1 MIKTTID
8 LNHHL
13 LAGGFVFTTNLPV
26 KPTISTSFQ
35 RSHHSIIFYLCNLS
49 EVVRHKFNYKKM
61 TKKVLVTGA
70 GGFIGGF
77 IVEEALKRGYD
88 VWAAVRATTS
98 RKYLTDSRIHFIEL
112 DFTDADKLTAA
123 LRTEVEEQGKWDYIV
138 HNLGATKC
146 ANFADFNTINH
157 EYLKRFIEALRTIDA
172 VPEGFLMMSTM
183 GVMGVGDEKNY
194 TPFNERM
201 IPMPNTKYGLSKLK
215 SETYLQMQSDIP
227 YIAFRPTGVYGPR
240 ESDYYLM
247 IKSIAKGFD
256 FSVGFRRQTL
266 TFIYV
271 KDLVA
276 AVFDALESGVRRK
289 SYLIA
294 DNGIYSQKEFRN
306 IVKSLLGKKFVL
318 PVIVPIWML
327 KIACTIAEKVAVAQ
341 MKVSTL
347 NRDKFKIMKQR
358 NWTCDTSL
366 AKSDFGF
373 HPKYSLEEGL
383 KETIDWYKTNGW
395 L

>member
-1 MIKTTID
+1 
-8 LNHHL
+8 
-13 LAGGFVFTTNLPV
+13 
-26 KPTISTSFQ
+26 
-35 RSHHSIIFYLCNLS
+35 
-49 EVVRHKFNYKKM
+49 M

-112 DFTDADKLTAA
+112 DFTDAEKLTAA
-123 LRTEVEEQGKWDYIV
+123 LRTAVEEQGKWDYIV

-194 TPFNERM
+194 TPFTERM

-240 ESDYYLM
+240 EGDYYLM

-271 KDLVA
+271 KDLVT

-327 KIACTIAEKVAVAQ
+327 KIACVVAEKVAVAQ

-347 NRDKFKIMKQR
+347 NRDKFKILKQR

-366 AKSDFGF
+366 AKADFGF

-383 KETIDWYKTNGW
+383 KETIDWYKANGW

>member
-1 MIKTTID
+1 
-8 LNHHL
+8 
-13 LAGGFVFTTNLPV
+13 
-26 KPTISTSFQ
+26 
-35 RSHHSIIFYLCNLS
+35 
-49 EVVRHKFNYKKM
+49 M

-112 DFTDADKLTAA
+112 DFTDTDKLTAA
-123 LRTEVEEQGKWDYIV
+123 LRTAVEGQGKWDYIV

-194 TPFNERM
+194 TPFTERM

-240 ESDYYLM
+240 EGDYYLM

-256 FSVGFRRQTL
+256 LS
-266 TFIYV
+266 
-271 KDLVA
+271 
-276 AVFDALESGVRRK
+276 
-289 SYLIA
+289 LIH
-294 DNGIYSQKEFRN
+294 ISEPTR
-306 IVKSLLGKKFVL
+306 
-318 PVIVPIWML
+318 P
-327 KIACTIAEKVAVAQ
+327 
-341 MKVSTL
+341 
-347 NRDKFKIMKQR
+347 
-358 NWTCDTSL
+358 
-366 AKSDFGF
+366 
-373 HPKYSLEEGL
+373 
-383 KETIDWYKTNGW
+383 
-395 L
+395 